1 MSIRLIFTLAIGLAL
16 ATSAVRADDWPQ
28 WLGPQRDG
36 VWRETGILAKFPQ
49 GGPKVRWR
57 TPVSEGYSGPSVA
70 NGKVFITDYVRG
82 KNAAKPESPF
92 DKKTRVAG
100 VERVFCLN
108 EADRAVVW
116 KHEYPCEYK
125 VSYSAGPRTSPVIA
139 DGKLYTLGT
148 MGHLFCFDANTG
160 KVIWSKELLKEY
172 NTSIPTWGFA
182 AHPLVDG
189 DRLICLVGGQG
200 SVAVAFHKDTGK
212 ELWKALSA
220 SEPGYC
226 PPMIYDIAGKRELI
240 IWHPESINALD
251 PETGAVYWTQR
262 YGNKISIKAG
272 LTIPTPRLDKDKLFF
287 TAFYDGPLML
297 QVGKD
302 QKPKIL
308 WQGKGT
314 GETPDRTDGMHS
326 IMPTPVIK
334 DGFIYGVSSYG
345 ELLCIEE
352 ATGKRIW
359 KTYQATTGESVR
371 WGNAFLVEQGNRFFL
386 FNEGGDLIIAKL
398 SPKGYEEID
407 RANILT
413 PTNTMA
419 QPRGRKVIWSHP
431 AFANRCVYARN
442 DKEIICVSLA
452 E

>member
-1 MSIRLIFTLAIGLAL
+1 MSTRSIFALVLGLSL
-16 ATSAVRADDWPQ
+16 TTSAVHADDWPQ
-28 WLGPQRDG
+28 WLGPKRDG

-57 TPVSEGYSGPSVA
+57 TPISEGYSGPSVA
-70 NGKVFITDYVRG
+70 KGKVYITDYVRG
-82 KNAAKPESPF
+82 KNAAKPKSSF
-92 DKKTRVAG
+92 DKETRVTG

-108 EADRAVVW
+108 EADGAVVW
-116 KHEYPCEYK
+116 KHEYPCDYQ
-125 VSYSAGPRTSPVIA
+125 VSYGAGPRTSPVIA
-139 DGKLYTLGT
+139 DGKVYTLGA
-148 MGHLFCFDANTG
+148 MGHLFCFEADTG
-160 KVIWSKELLKEY
+160 KVVWSKELLKEY
-172 NTSIPTWGFA
+172 KASGTTWGFA

-200 SVAVAFHKDTGK
+200 SVVVAFHKDTGK

-220 SEPGYC
+220 REPGYC
-226 PPMIYDIAGKRELI
+226 PPLIYDIAGKRELI

-251 PETGAVYWTQR
+251 PETGAVHWTQR
-262 YGNKISIKAG
+262 YGKKDSIKAN
-272 LTIPTPRLDKDKLFF
+272 LTVSTPRLDKDKLFF

-297 QVGKD
+297 QVGKN
-302 QKPKIL
+302 QKPRIL
-308 WQGKGT
+308 WQGQGT
-314 GETPDRTDGMHS
+314 GETPDRTDGLHS

-334 DGFIYGVSSYG
+334 DGYIYGVCSYG
-345 ELLCIEE
+345 ELRCLDE
-352 ATGKRIW
+352 ATGKRVW
-359 KTYQATTGESVR
+359 STYKATTGESMR
-371 WGNAFLVEQGNRFFL
+371 WGNAFLIEQGDRFFL

-398 SPKGYEEID
+398 TPKGYEEID

-419 QPRGRKVIWSHP
+419 NPPGRRVIWSHP